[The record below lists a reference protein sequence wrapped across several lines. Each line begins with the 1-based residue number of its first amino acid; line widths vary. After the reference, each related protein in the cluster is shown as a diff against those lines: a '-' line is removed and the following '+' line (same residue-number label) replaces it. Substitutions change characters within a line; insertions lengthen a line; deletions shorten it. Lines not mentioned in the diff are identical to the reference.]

1 MFTSQGPIGTGA
13 FFARVDYSFL
23 ALFRWKSETLGG
35 FAMFG
40 SFRNVFLLALSAGL
54 TWGCGGERVTTS
66 HVPEA
71 GDGTGQPLG
80 KLALNG
86 MARAVVVA
94 RVQEGETPVSGVT
107 VEFSR
112 SVSGRAA
119 DFKWSGTTDAQGL
132 ARVEI
137 EGTGYYRARAMMDGN
152 VLGSWSSIPI
162 NGDYDVMLDL
172 PIGESARVASSSVR
186 GVVTIGEGE
195 AVQIRTLLSHTVVPG
210 LADASRYSIELAV
223 QDFGAIH
230 GHEIEL
236 GAAIDAMC
244 SAEGG
249 RLGAEQILNDL
260 RVLGV
265 IGTNCSGSA
274 VAASPLLSEAGLAMV
289 SPSNTSPAL
298 TSDLAG
304 NASPNYHPG
313 YFRTSNNDLYEANA
327 VADFAYSELGLRRFV
342 TIDDGDPYTM
352 GLTVAFGNAFSA
364 LGGEV
369 AVAARIE
376 KGVTDMADILA
387 EFAEAGPDGIF
398 FPLFDIEGAPFA
410 EQAME
415 FEGLENAT
423 LITSSALLLTKFL
436 PLPESEGIYFAG
448 PEPVEGSNVNEATG
462 KSADEVLAAYA
473 AAYGGIPNTVYWA
486 HSYDAA
492 TLLLSAIVSSASVD
506 GGNVSIN
513 RNALRKVLHT
523 ASGFQGLLGTLTC
536 DEFGDCGTGR
546 INIYHHTDTSITDP
560 AQLTVVYRFVP

>member
-1 MFTSQGPIGTGA
+1 
-13 FFARVDYSFL
+13 
-23 ALFRWKSETLGG
+23 
-35 FAMFG
+35 MFG

-54 TWGCGGERVTTS
+54 TWGCGSERITTS
-66 HVPEA
+66 MVPEE
-71 GDGTGQPLG
+71 DTIGQPLG
-80 KLALNG
+80 KLAVNG
-86 MARAVVVA
+86 NMSQAVVVA
-94 RVQEGETPVSGVT
+94 RVLEGETPLSGVT
-107 VEFSR
+107 VAFAR

-132 ARVEI
+132 ARVEV
-137 EGTGYYRARAMMDGN
+137 EGTGYYRARAMMDGS

-195 AVQIRTLLSHTVVPG
+195 AVHIRSLLTHTVEGWLGDPPRN
-210 LADASRYSIELAV
+210 AAELAV
-223 QDFGAIH
+223 QDYGMIH
-230 GHEIEL
+230 SREVDL
-236 GAAIDAMC
+236 GAPIDAMC
-244 SAEGG
+244 GPEGG
-249 RLGAEQILNDL
+249 RMGAEQILNDL
-260 RVLGV
+260 RVIGA
-265 IGTNCSGSA
+265 IGTSCSGSA
-274 VAASPLLSEAGLAMV
+274 VAASPLLSEAGLVMI

-298 TSDLAG
+298 TSDLTG

-313 YFRTSNNDLYEANA
+313 YFRTCNNDLYEANA
-327 VADFAYSELGLRRFV
+327 VANFAYTELGLRRFA

-352 GLTVAFGNAFSA
+352 GLTVAFGHAFSA

-369 AVAARIE
+369 AVSARIE
-376 KGVTDMADILA
+376 KKQTDMASVLA
-387 EFAEAGPDGIF
+387 EFAAAEPDGIF
-398 FPLFDIEGAPFA
+398 FPLFFVAGAPFA
-410 EQAME
+410 DQAKE
-415 FEGLENAT
+415 HEGLENAT

-492 TLLLSAIVSSASVD
+492 TLLLSAIESVASVD
-506 GGNVSIN
+506 GGKVSVD
-513 RNALRKVLHT
+513 RESLRTELHAT
-523 ASGFQGLLGTLTC
+523 SDFKGLLGTLTC

-560 AQLTVVYRFVP
+560 SKLTIAYRFGP

>member
-1 MFTSQGPIGTGA
+1 MFRIFRSV
-13 FFARVDYSFL
+13 FVL
-23 ALFRWKSETLGG
+23 AL
-35 FAMFG
+35 A
-40 SFRNVFLLALSAGL
+40 AGL
-54 TWGCGGERVTTS
+54 TWACGGERVTTS
-66 HVPEA
+66 IVPEE
-71 GDGTGQPLG
+71 DTIGQPLG
-80 KLALNG
+80 KLAVNG
-86 MARAVVVA
+86 NMSQVVVVA
-94 RVQEGETPVSGVT
+94 RVQEGETPLSGVT
-107 VEFSR
+107 VAFAR

-132 ARVEI
+132 ARVEV
-137 EGTGYYRARAMMDGN
+137 EGTGYYRARAMMDGS

-162 NGDYDVMLDL
+162 NGGYDVMLAL
-172 PIGESARVASSSVR
+172 PIGESARVTSSSVR

-195 AVQIRTLLSHTVVPG
+195 AVHIRSLLTHTVEGWLGDPPRN
-210 LADASRYSIELAV
+210 AAELAV
-223 QDFGAIH
+223 QDYGMIH
-230 GHEIEL
+230 SREVDL
-236 GAAIDAMC
+236 GAPIDAMC
-244 SAEGG
+244 GLEGG
-249 RLGAEQILNDL
+249 RMGAEQILNDL
-260 RVLGV
+260 RVIGA
-265 IGTNCSGSA
+265 IGTSCSGSA
-274 VAASPLLSEAGLAMV
+274 VAASPLLSEAGLVMI

-298 TSDLAG
+298 TSDLTG

-313 YFRTSNNDLYEANA
+313 YFRTCNNDLYEANA
-327 VADFAYSELGLRRFV
+327 VANFAYTELGLRRFA

-352 GLTVAFGNAFSA
+352 GLTVAFGHAFSA

-369 AVAARIE
+369 AVSARIE
-376 KGVTDMADILA
+376 KKQTDMASVLA
-387 EFAEAGPDGIF
+387 EFAAAEPDGIF
-398 FPLFDIEGAPFA
+398 FPLFFVEGAPFA
-410 EQAME
+410 DQAKE
-415 FEGLENAT
+415 HEGLENAT

-448 PEPVEGSNVNEATG
+448 PEPVDGSSVNEATG